1 MSWIDVNTKLFG
13 LIGYNI
19 SYTLSPAIHNYVFRE
34 IGYNAVYLVFD
45 LSEEKFNKMMDTLIE
60 LCEGFNITI
69 PYKEK
74 IVGFLK
80 DFDSNAK
87 KIGAV
92 NTVYRGRGYNT
103 DYTAIKSLVKEKIN
117 SLQDMICYI
126 YGAGGAAKA
135 SAIALGDLG
144 CKISIVN
151 RSIERAIELVKRLN
165 SLGYEARVENKCSEK
180 IDVVVNATPNPL
192 FVHDDC
198 LKARLV
204 IDLVYRPVETILI
217 KKARNR
223 GVDVIDGIRILVRQ
237 ALDAQ
242 RIWHGNTYSEE
253 KVIRYLYDRKLIW

>member
-19 SYTLSPAIHNYVFRE
+19 SYTLSPAIHNYIFHE

-45 LSEEKFNKMMDTLIE
+45 IPEEKFNKMIDTLIE
-60 LCEGFNITI
+60 LCEGLNITI

-74 IVGFLK
+74 IFGFLK
-80 DFDSNAK
+80 DFDSDAK
-87 KIGAV
+87 RIGAV
-92 NTVYRGRGYNT
+92 NTIYRGRGYNT
-103 DYTAIKSLVKEKIN
+103 DYTAIKSLVIEKIN

-144 CKISIVN
+144 CRISVVN

-165 SLGYEARVENKCSEK
+165 SLGYEAKVENKCGEK
-180 IDVVVNATPNPL
+180 VDVVVNATPNPL

-198 LKARLV
+198 LKAKLV

-217 KKARNR
+217 KKARDR
-223 GVDVIDGIRILVRQ
+223 GIDVIDGIRILVKQ